1 MKVTKNNFEEEVLK
15 SEKTVLVDLYA
26 DWCGPCKMLSP
37 ILEEVEMER
46 EDVKVCKINV
56 DEEPEIASSFGVSY
70 IPMLVLIRNGKTI
83 ASSTGYKTKDQVLSF
98 IDEQ

>member
-26 DWCGPCKMLSP
+26 DWCGPCRMLAP
-37 ILEEVEMER
+37 ILEEVETER

-56 DEEPEIASSFGVSY
+56 DEEAEIALLQAPDIKPRSRCL
-70 IPMLVLIRNGKTI
+70 P
-83 ASSTGYKTKDQVLSF
+83 LSPGSEKAAR
-98 IDEQ
+98 DCRK

>member
-26 DWCGPCKMLSP
+26 DWCGPCRMLAP
-37 ILEEVEMER
+37 ILEEVETER

-56 DEEPEIASSFGVSY
+56 DEEAEIASSFGVSY
-70 IPMLVLIRNGKTI
+70 IPMLVLIKDGKTV
-83 ASSTGYKTKDQVLSF
+83 A
-98 IDEQ
+98 

>member
-26 DWCGPCKMLSP
+26 DWMLAP
-37 ILEEVEMER
+37 ILEEVETER

-56 DEEPEIASSFGVSY
+56 DEEAEIASSFGVSY
-70 IPMLVLIRNGKTI
+70 IPMLVLIKDGKTV
-83 ASSTGYKTKDQVLSF
+83 ASSTGYKTKEQVFAF
-98 IDEQ
+98 IDGQ